1 MKKRGHVSIY
11 GILLTVIFAIAL
23 TNTGIYFILDN
34 KTNQTL
40 ISGLAIENSSE
51 STDENQIVQPP
62 VKENKTS
69 QFIIIVEWVVLV
81 LVILAGFA
89 FEKMHHKK
97 EDQNYIEL
105 HLPQKEKGKTA
116 LDLLYDLLKEKKKI
130 KVWAIAKLFN
140 VSEDIVLEWA
150 RILEAGNLALLNYPK
165 FGDAEV
171 ALIENSK

>member
-11 GILLTVIFAIAL
+11 GILLTVVFAIAL

-34 KTNQTL
+34 KTNQTT

-51 STDENQIVQPP
+51 SAENQIIQPP
-62 VKENKTS
+62 ARTNKTS
-69 QFIIIVEWVVLV
+69 QFIIIIEWTVLV

-105 HLPQKEKGKTA
+105 HLPQKEKGKTD

>member
-116 LDLLYDLLKEKKKI
+116 
-130 KVWAIAKLFN
+130 
-140 VSEDIVLEWA
+140 
-150 RILEAGNLALLNYPK
+150 
-165 FGDAEV
+165 
-171 ALIENSK
+171 